1 MSMCVSM
8 CRRGIPVYLIGP
20 YMQIIST
27 CTAVDG
33 IQSLTREV
41 AMLGDNNEHLL
52 LVNTL
57 SHALT

>member
-20 YMQIIST
+20 YRS
-27 CTAVDG
+27 CTTSN
-33 IQSLTREV
+33 IPSLTRGV
-41 AMLGDNNEHLL
+41 AKLGDNNEHVL

-57 SHALT
+57 SH

>member
-20 YMQIIST
+20 YRSSVLVQP
-27 CTAVDG
+27 VDG
-33 IQSLTREV
+33 IPSLTRGV
-41 AMLGDNNEHLL
+41 AKLGDNNEHVL

-57 SHALT
+57 SH